1 MTTEPTPR
9 PREARDSR
17 IFTEGSTFAERA
29 AQRRQWMES
38 RGIDHTQRIL
48 LPLGK
53 SDYRQRNLRTGA
65 EEIVR
70 VDLYVD
76 RHNFNDT
83 YVRFPNGPVVSID
96 TGGPGPDTSERLAPI
111 PVGQT
116 CFGRPESPSPTSPPT
131 PPPTPPSYTPLPPP
145 HPPLTAQVL
154 HHL

>member
-1 MTTEPTPR
+1 MFSRKRPQEASAVTTEPTPR

-116 CFGRPESPSPTSPPT
+116 WFGRPESTYPTSPPD
-131 PPPTPPSYTPLPPP
+131 PPPVPIAGPDPRWT
-145 HPPLTAQVL
+145 
-154 HHL
+154 

>member
-65 EEIVR
+65 EEIAG
-70 VDLYVD
+70 
-76 RHNFNDT
+76 RHHKAG
-83 YVRFPNGPVVSID
+83 V
-96 TGGPGPDTSERLAPI
+96 TGAA
-111 PVGQT
+111 
-116 CFGRPESPSPTSPPT
+116 
-131 PPPTPPSYTPLPPP
+131 
-145 HPPLTAQVL
+145 AQV
-154 HHL
+154 HQAAFGQQNDAFSWCFAHFRENHMVHLRFDFFPLAFV